1 MPTALCIFTLY
12 LIIACI
18 QTQRVTIYSWPF
30 TSSTSGWH
38 LDLTSSDSKLVTNT
52 QCPGASSCYRL
63 TNDDEFYIYVD
74 TRTYTDI
81 QIGYDIRSSGLD
93 SSGDDY
99 CEFWWMIGTATA
111 ANWEQ
116 SWIPQAQHFANDN
129 PQSILH
135 TSLPSD
141 VDDYYSIGIDFWANM
156 ETSEYCYLNNVI
168 VTGIPEFT
176 MSPTT
181 FAPTQPSTPPTSAP
195 TAAPT
200 VKTEFPTSPPS
211 NTPSISPSRAPSHAP
226 STAPTIN
233 PTPAPTA
240 TPTGNTASPTST
252 PSRAPSSTPTLTPTV
267 PPTLAPTLNP
277 SLSPSAAPTKITA
290 SPTSAPSST
299 PSSPPTRAPTSNP
312 TAPPSNSPSISPS
325 RAPSLSPTPSPTPH
339 ATLVDDIW
347 TDDFIFNGVD
357 GFGWYQDDTAYHNL
371 YHGPYFE
378 GTYWLSRWFQ
388 CTTYSSV
395 TIQYM
400 FQCCTTNDHADV
412 TVYINNDRM
421 DKQVSDSF
429 PRSGFPYTKD
439 CADDWRE
446 HLVDENDI
454 GSVIMTKHDAFYV
467 AFRIR
472 SEHGNDGV
480 GMSNI
485 TVICGPAISNS
496 PTPEPTNPTTDPT
509 NAPSISPTRYPTNTP
524 TLPSADPTLAPTFS
538 PTSTPTA
545 APTGMTA
552 SPTSAPSRVP
562 SSAPTLT
569 PSVAPSLAP
578 TLNPSLSPS
587 SAPTGITA
595 SPTSAPSRAPSSSP
609 TRAPTDNPTSSPSSA
624 PSSPPSRAP
633 SRAPTPAPTPRA
645 TLIDDIWTDDFVF
658 NGVDGFGWSDDDTVY
673 QNLYHG
679 PYVEGTYWLSRWFQ
693 CKTYSTVTIEYKF
706 QYCRDNDH
714 GDITVYINDVW
725 MDFQA
730 SYWFST
736 KSAFPDHNE
745 CRYAWRELLVGEDK
759 IGSVVV
765 TKHEAFYVHFRMRSD
780 HDTDPVGLSDVK
792 VICGPAI
799 SNSPTPEPTT
809 PTTNPTN
816 APSIAPTRFPTN
828 TPTLPSLDPTL
839 APTISPTSTPTTTP
853 TGITASPT
861 SAPSRAPSCAPT
873 HAPTSTPTLPPTNA
887 PTSAPSAA
895 PTGTTAS
902 PTSAP
907 SNAPSSPPTHAP
919 THNPTSAPSNT
930 PSNSPTQP
938 PSLSPTPAPTPH
950 ATLIDDIWTDDFIFN
965 GVNGFGWSNDDTVYQ
980 NLYHGPYVEGTYW
993 LSRWF
998 QCKTYSTVTIE
1009 YKFQYCRDNDH
1020 GDITVYING
1029 VWMDKQNAYWFS
1041 TKSSFPDYN
1050 ECRYPWRELLV
1061 GEDKIGSVVMTKH
1074 EAFYVRFRMRSDH
1087 DTDPVGLSDVKV
1099 ICGPAISN
1107 SPTQEPTNPTTNPT
1121 NAPSMSPTRYP
1132 TNAPT
1137 LPSQDPTP
1145 APTIS
1150 PTSAPTDTPTAKTVS
1165 PSFAPT

>member
-633 SRAPTPAPTPRA
+633 SRAPTPAPTPQA
-645 TLIDDIWTDDFVF
+645 TLIDDVWTDDFVF
-658 NGVDGFGWSDDDTVY
+658 NGVNGFGWYDEDTVY
-673 QNLYHG
+673 QSLYHG
-679 PYVEGTYWLSRWFQ
+679 PYFEGTYWLSRWFQ
-693 CKTYSTVTIEYKF
+693 CKTYSTVTIEYMF
-706 QYCRDNDH
+706 QCCTTNDH
-714 GDITVYINDVW
+714 GDVTVYINNNW
-725 MDFQA
+725 MGKQT
-730 SYWFST
+730 SGS
-736 KSAFPDHNE
+736 FPRSGLPFTEGCTDD
-745 CRYAWRELLVGEDK
+745 WREHLVDEND
-759 IGSVVV
+759 IGTVIM
-765 TKHEAFYVHFRMRSD
+765 TKHDAFYVEFRMHSEHGSD
-780 HDTDPVGLSDVK
+780 GIGLSDIK
-792 VICGPAI
+792 VSCGPAI
-799 SNSPTPEPTT
+799 SNSPTPEPT
-809 PTTNPTN
+809 
-816 APSIAPTRFPTN
+816 
-828 TPTLPSLDPTL
+828 
-839 APTISPTSTPTTTP
+839 
-853 TGITASPT
+853 
-861 SAPSRAPSCAPT
+861 
-873 HAPTSTPTLPPTNA
+873 
-887 PTSAPSAA
+887 
-895 PTGTTAS
+895 
-902 PTSAP
+902 
-907 SNAPSSPPTHAP
+907 
-919 THNPTSAPSNT
+919 
-930 PSNSPTQP
+930 
-938 PSLSPTPAPTPH
+938 
-950 ATLIDDIWTDDFIFN
+950 
-965 GVNGFGWSNDDTVYQ
+965 
-980 NLYHGPYVEGTYW
+980 
-993 LSRWF
+993 
-998 QCKTYSTVTIE
+998 
-1009 YKFQYCRDNDH
+1009 
-1020 GDITVYING
+1020 
-1029 VWMDKQNAYWFS
+1029 
-1041 TKSSFPDYN
+1041 
-1050 ECRYPWRELLV
+1050 
-1061 GEDKIGSVVMTKH
+1061 
-1074 EAFYVRFRMRSDH
+1074 
-1087 DTDPVGLSDVKV
+1087 
-1099 ICGPAISN
+1099 
-1107 SPTQEPTNPTTNPT
+1107 NPTTDPT

-1165 PSFAPT
+1165 PSFAPTHAPTGNPTLTPTVSPTLAPTLNPSLSPSSAPTGITASPTSAPSRAPSSVPTRAPTDNPTSAPSSAPSSPPSSAPTENPTSAPSSAPSSPPTRVPTDNPTSVPSSAPSSLPSRAPSLSPTPAPTPQATLIDDVWTDDFVFNGVNGFGWYDEDTVYQSLYHGPYFEGTYWLSRWFLRCQSNMWTCNI

>member
-1 MPTALCIFTLY
+1 MATFVQAIIMTITLRSLSLY
-12 LIIACI
+12 LLIASTLS
-18 QTQRVTIYSWPF
+18 QLQRVTIYSWPL
-30 TSSTSGWH
+30 TSSTSGWR
-38 LDLTSSDSKLVTNT
+38 LDDYTPTGNSQIVTSTM
-52 QCPGASSCYRL
+52 CPGASSCYGL
-63 TNDDEFYIYVD
+63 TNDDEFYIYFN
-74 TRTYTDI
+74 TTTYTEI
-81 QIGYDIRSSGLD
+81 QIGYDIRTSGNLNH
-93 SSGDDY
+93 GDF
-99 CEFWWMIGTATA
+99 CEFWWIRGTA
-111 ANWEQ
+111 
-116 SWIPQAQHFANDN
+116 NDGDWVQQGTHVAEVN

-135 TSLPSD
+135 TSLPID
-141 VDDYYSIGIDFWANM
+141 VDDYDSIGIDFWANM
-156 ETSEYCYLNNVI
+156 EAGEYCYLNNVV

-176 MSPTT
+176 FSPTT
-181 FAPTQPSTPPTSAP
+181 GAPTQPSTPPTSAP
-195 TAAPT
+195 TVSPTIAPTNNPTKSPTLAPT
-200 VKTEFPTSPPS
+200 VAPTATTAVPSAAPS
-211 NTPSISPSRAPSHAP
+211 NNPSISPSQAPSHAP
-226 STAPTIN
+226 TQAPTLN
-233 PTPAPTA
+233 PTSAPTA
-240 TPTGNTASPTST
+240 TPTRVTASPTSPPT
-252 PSRAPSSTPTLTPTV
+252 NAPSFSPSG
-267 PPTLAPTLNP
+267 APTG
-277 SLSPSAAPTKITA
+277 ITV

-299 PSSPPTRAPTSNP
+299 PSSPPTRAPTANP
-312 TAPPSNSPSISPS
+312 TTSPSKSPSISPS
-325 RAPSLSPTPSPTPH
+325 RAPSLAPTPSPTPH
-339 ATLVDDIW
+339 ATLIDDIW
-347 TDDFIFNGVD
+347 TDDFVFYGVD

-658 NGVDGFGWSDDDTVY
+658 DAADGFGWSDDDTVY

-759 IGSVVV
+759 IGSVV
-765 TKHEAFYVHFRMRSD
+765 
-780 HDTDPVGLSDVK
+780 
-792 VICGPAI
+792 
-799 SNSPTPEPTT
+799 
-809 PTTNPTN
+809 
-816 APSIAPTRFPTN
+816 
-828 TPTLPSLDPTL
+828 
-839 APTISPTSTPTTTP
+839 
-853 TGITASPT
+853 
-861 SAPSRAPSCAPT
+861 
-873 HAPTSTPTLPPTNA
+873 
-887 PTSAPSAA
+887 
-895 PTGTTAS
+895 
-902 PTSAP
+902 
-907 SNAPSSPPTHAP
+907 
-919 THNPTSAPSNT
+919 
-930 PSNSPTQP
+930 
-938 PSLSPTPAPTPH
+938 
-950 ATLIDDIWTDDFIFN
+950 
-965 GVNGFGWSNDDTVYQ
+965 
-980 NLYHGPYVEGTYW
+980 
-993 LSRWF
+993 
-998 QCKTYSTVTIE
+998 
-1009 YKFQYCRDNDH
+1009 
-1020 GDITVYING
+1020 
-1029 VWMDKQNAYWFS
+1029 
-1041 TKSSFPDYN
+1041 
-1050 ECRYPWRELLV
+1050 
-1061 GEDKIGSVVMTKH
+1061 MTKH

-1107 SPTQEPTNPTTNPT
+1107 SPTPEPTNPTTDPT

-1165 PSFAPT
+1165 PSFAPTDAPTLNPTLTPTVSPTLAPTLNPSLSPSSAPTGITASPTSAPSRAPSSVPTRAPTDNPTSAPSSAPSSPPSSA